1 MLINW
6 ERATTLYALVRLDAK
21 PPLKS
26 PAPHEIADANPK
38 NMVDKPELITYIQ
51 YQAQH
56 HCCTHHIKPIIIL
69 IHKIPRQIPST
80 RRRRSE
86 YLSVVGRLIHHPAYN
101 A

>member
-1 MLINW
+1 MLTNW

-38 NMVDKPELITYIQ
+38 NMVDKPELITYVQ

-56 HCCTHHIKPIIIL
+56 HCCAPRLKAIIL
-69 IHKIPRQIPST
+69 IHKMPST
-80 RRRRSE
+80 RYRSSDCQ
-86 YLSVVGRLIHHPAYN
+86 LDHT
-101 A
+101 